1 MTAEPIDLQRHAPSG
16 TAHSGCA
23 CGQENESEIVLDVRQ
38 IPHAIRHATIFGAL
52 GSIAPGISIDLVAD
66 HNPLPLLAQLEQRE
80 PGRFSVSYLTE
91 GPEIWTLHIT
101 RQHAA

>member
-1 MTAEPIDLQRHAPSG
+1 MTAEPINLQGHAPRG
-16 TAHSGCA
+16 AAHAGCT

-52 GSIAPGISIDLVAD
+52 GSLAPGAGIDLVAD

-80 PGRFSVSYLTE
+80 PGSFAVDYRTE
-91 GPEIWTLHIT
+91 GPEVWTLHLT
-101 RQHAA
+101 RRLPA